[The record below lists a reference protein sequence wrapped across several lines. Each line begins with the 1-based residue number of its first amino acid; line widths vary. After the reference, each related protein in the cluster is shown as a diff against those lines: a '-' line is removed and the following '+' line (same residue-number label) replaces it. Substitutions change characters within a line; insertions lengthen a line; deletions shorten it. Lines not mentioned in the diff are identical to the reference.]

1 MVAVIPTAVTVP
13 DLTIRQ
19 KLRWHHMSASDP
31 LDFTGQVVLVTGG
44 TRNIGRAI
52 GDRFASAG
60 ATVVAVGR
68 KDPADAADDLGPLR
82 FAACDVRDPE
92 AVDAMVAAVA
102 AEHGRLDVVVN
113 NAGGSPPTPSAEA
126 SARFTERI
134 VALNLLAP
142 MYVSQAA
149 NRVMQEQ
156 ADGGVIVNIGSI
168 SGLRP
173 SPGTAAYG
181 AAKAGLANLTQTLA
195 MEWAPKV
202 RVNMVT
208 AGLVLTADT
217 AAHYGEGP
225 TLDRVN
231 ATVPLG
237 RMADPTE
244 IADAVVGLSSPL
256 FRHASG
262 ANVVVHGGGERPP
275 FLDAAS
281 AR

>member
-1 MVAVIPTAVTVP
+1 MAAN
-13 DLTIRQ
+13 
-19 KLRWHHMSASDP
+19 HAAP

-52 GDRFASAG
+52 GERFAAAG
-60 ATVVAVGR
+60 ATVVAAGR
-68 KDPADAADDLGPLR
+68 TDPGELGALE
-82 FAACDVRDPE
+82 FVACDVRDPE
-92 AVDAMVAAVA
+92 AVEALVRTIVTV
-102 AEHGRLDVVVN
+102 HGRLDVVVN
-113 NAGGSPPTPSAEA
+113 NAGGSPPAPAAEA
-126 SARFTERI
+126 SARFSERI

-142 MYVSQAA
+142 LSVSQAA

-156 ADGGVIVNIGSI
+156 DDGGVIVNIGSI

-173 SPGTAAYG
+173 SPNTAAYG
-181 AAKAGLANLTQTLA
+181 AAKAGLVSLTQTLA

-217 AAHYGEGP
+217 AEWYGEGEA
-225 TLDRVN
+225 LARVH

-237 RMADPTE
+237 RMADPAE
-244 IADAVVGLSSPL
+244 VADAVLAMASPL

-262 ANVVVHGGGERPP
+262 ANVVLHGGGERPP
-275 FLDAAS
+275 FLDAATP
-281 AR
+281 